1 MFDFLE
7 MNTKEK
13 EFVSSLLK
21 IDENEK
27 VSQCAQR
34 VIDWNFA
41 ARGKHALSTSELLF
55 QWELVEEEYNE
66 LYELGISKNNRK
78 EVIDALCD
86 LFVVSVYADFQTR
99 SLHETYKDGPYDIFP
114 YVTEKNSDIFDNL
127 SILTYY
133 VGQQLANGVVR
144 NTIEIMRKFN
154 FDYIDALEEV
164 LDSNDSKIPTVE
176 EFNKEF
182 YKQHFYFS
190 ENDVALEEM
199 IQLESDLIEK
209 RNKGRYTGVKGNV
222 VKVNGVD
229 RVVWKDCNG
238 KIMKPL
244 TYFEAKLGGF

>member
-7 MNTKEK
+7 MNTKDK
-13 EFVSSLLK
+13 DFVNSLLK
-21 IDENEK
+21 TDIKESF
-27 VSQCAQR
+27 VQCAQR

-55 QWELVEEEYNE
+55 QWKLVEEEYSE
-66 LYELGISKNNRK
+66 LYDLGVSKRNRK

-86 LFVVSVYADFQTR
+86 LFVVSVYADFQAR
-99 SLHETYKDGPYDIFP
+99 NLIGTYKDCPFDIFP
-114 YVTEKNSDIFDNL
+114 YSSEEKADILDNL

-133 VGQQLANGVVR
+133 VGQQMGNGVVR
-144 NTIEIMRKFN
+144 HCIEIMKKLD
-154 FDYIDALEEV
+154 FDCIAALKEV

-176 EFNKEF
+176 KFHEEF

-190 ENDVALEEM
+190 DNDVALDEM
-199 IQLESDLIEK
+199 IKLESDLIEK
-209 RNKGRYTGVKGNV
+209 RNNGRYKGVTGAIVT
-222 VKVNGVD
+222 VNGSQ
-229 RVVWKDCNG
+229 RVVWKDENG